1 MRWLRSPW
9 LWTGLILLAAAGLKA
24 GLLALQAFPF
34 NADEAIVGLMAR
46 NILAGERPVFFYGQA
61 YMGSLDAWLVAGGFA
76 IWGSQVWVIRLV
88 QIILYLLTIIVTI
101 LIGRLAFRSWK
112 QGLLAGLYLAFP
124 AVNTTLYTTVSL
136 GGYGEAMLIGSLGLL
151 TGFWMLEHALLR
163 STWWMGVWGALLGFG
178 LWANGLSLVFFL
190 PMGVALLFRMIKISH
205 EKKWGWFLLAGLV
218 GFMIGSAPWW
228 VYATG
233 NGFGQLVNELSG
245 TAVAVEGT
253 SFFQRSMAHLVN
265 LVILGL
271 PAALGLRPPWEV
283 RWLGLPLLPFVLIF
297 WIIVFVFIYRR
308 REKGNNLRPAYFI
321 LGGILIILTLLFIL
335 TPFGVDPSGRY
346 FLPFIIP
353 LSLGAAGWLY
363 QPQFKRWI
371 KVGIVFLV
379 VVFMIEAGRPEGL
392 VPAGLGARNTLR
404 LLEAGYALYGH
415 ELDKETTLLE
425 ANLGWI
431 AKLEKGE
438 FIGRDVLLQQQAQ
451 GMRAKSW
458 WVLK

>member
-24 GLLALQAFPF
+24 GLLALQALPF

-46 NILAGERPVFFYGQA
+46 HILAGERPVFFYGQA

-101 LIGRLAFRSWK
+101 LTGRVAFRSWK
-112 QGLLAGLYLAFP
+112 HGLVAGLFLAFP

-136 GGYGEAMLIGSLGLL
+136 GGYGEAILIGSLGLL
-151 TGFWMLEHALLR
+151 TGFWMLEHELLR
-163 STWWMGVWGALLGFG
+163 NYWWMGVWGALMGLG

-190 PMGVALLFRMIKISH
+190 PMGVALLFRMIKISP

-218 GFMIGSAPWW
+218 GFVLGSVPWW
-228 VYATG
+228 VYAIG
-233 NGFGQLVNELSG
+233 NGFGQLVNELGG

-253 SFFQRSMAHLVN
+253 GFSQRSMAHLVN
-265 LVILGL
+265 FVLLGL

-283 RWLGLPLLPFVLIF
+283 RWLGLPLIPFVLIF
-297 WIIVFVFIYRR
+297 WIVVLVFIFRR
-308 REKGNNLRPAYFI
+308 REKGNNLRPAYTI

-353 LSLGAAGWLY
+353 LIPWCGGMVVPTPIQAVDKGWNCIIDC
-363 QPQFKRWI
+363 R
-371 KVGIVFLV
+371 V
-379 VVFMIEAGRPEGL
+379 
-392 VPAGLGARNTLR
+392 
-404 LLEAGYALYGH
+404 
-415 ELDKETTLLE
+415 
-425 ANLGWI
+425 
-431 AKLEKGE
+431 
-438 FIGRDVLLQQQAQ
+438 
-451 GMRAKSW
+451 
-458 WVLK
+458 